1 MGEAGSDIPWHTLC
15 GAQTPNTLKLAVGGK
30 RAWGFTRVS
39 LSQLT
44 EMCRRCKGT
53 ITISSP
59 YIYIER
65 APEEVFPTTPEEEA
79 SETEMPFPVR
89 RFELNHIVKRKMK
102 MSLSDGQ
109 IERARQI
116 FAHFDYVPQTKITFR
131 ASSPYGNTRSF
142 LLNIRVMGSQIIN
155 DTFVGLS
162 KLDFVK
168 SCMISL
174 SGTTATLRITVRGS
188 KARS

>member
-1 MGEAGSDIPWHTLC
+1 MSEIPWNLLC
-15 GAQTPNTLKLAVGGK
+15 GAQTPNSLKFAVGGK

-39 LSQLT
+39 LAQMT

-59 YIYIER
+59 YIYIEKPKEEKFP
-65 APEEVFPTTPEEEA
+65 AIPEDDEA
-79 SETEMPFPVR
+79 ETDGGVPFPSR
-89 RFELNHIVKRKMK
+89 RFELNHIVKRRMK
-102 MSLSDGQ
+102 EKLSDGQ

-116 FAHFDYVPQTKITFR
+116 FSHFDYVPQTKITFR
-131 ASSPYGNTRSF
+131 ASSPYGNTRNF
-142 LLNIRVMGSQIIN
+142 LLNVRIMGSQIIN

-174 SGTTATLRITVRGS
+174 NGTTATLRITVNGS
-188 KARS
+188 KSRS